1 VIEGCDGSLLTIH
14 YSLFSEEKEI
24 CVFCANRR
32 PIRGLDADERG
43 ETRIRERNLRVL
55 RKSASYDSPV
65 SFVALF
71 SEKEKNV
78 SVRGQ
83 TLISQ
88 SWVRAALIVG
98 LLLGAAYLGLQPSL
112 RWLILLALAAGA
124 LALPRVPQAGLV
136 GLIAAA
142 LVVPLEISTGT
153 EVKLNVATLLVP
165 VLFGLWLLE
174 GVRKHE
180 LPWRASPVNR
190 PLTLFLL
197 AGLLSLLVGN
207 ALWDPAVPKS
217 GNFWLVQL
225 AQWAIFAFAALAF
238 WLMANLRDPETWL
251 PRLTW
256 AFLYGG
262 GGLAILRM
270 LPGVGSWVT
279 GFTTIAFIR
288 APFWVLLA
296 ALAGGQLLF
305 NATLSKSKQV
315 FLLAI
320 GAAVLYYA
328 FVAQQEAVSNWVGI
342 VAVAGVLF
350 WLRFPKA
357 RGGVIAL
364 VLILA
369 LSGILFPSA
378 YQFAGGDAEWT
389 ESGGSRMALI
399 ERVVGVTLRNPITG
413 LGPAS
418 YRNYAD
424 MEPLRY
430 RNALWVNPRINS
442 HNNYVDLF
450 AHTGLLGLGLF
461 LWFAWELSRLGWG
474 LSARRTEGFTGGYVN
489 GMTAA
494 WIGSLVIM
502 MLADW
507 MLPFVYNIGFPGF
520 QASVL
525 VWLFLGGLVA
535 VSVESE
541 GEWESG

>member
-1 VIEGCDGSLLTIH
+1 MFLRHTTDDENNVGTW
-14 YSLFSEEKEI
+14 
-24 CVFCANRR
+24 A
-32 PIRGLDADERG
+32 RGHVGTWAPGHVDTWAPG
-43 ETRIRERNLRVL
+43 HVGTWV
-55 RKSASYDSPV
+55 
-65 SFVALF
+65 
-71 SEKEKNV
+71 
-78 SVRGQ
+78 
-83 TLISQ
+83 ISQ
-88 SWVRAALIVG
+88 SWVRAALIAG
-98 LLLGAAYLGLQPSL
+98 LLLAAAYLGLQPSL

-124 LALPRVPQAGLV
+124 LALPRVPQAGLL

-165 VLFGLWLLE
+165 LLFGLWLLE
-174 GVRKHE
+174 GVRNRE

-238 WLMANLRDPETWL
+238 WLFANLRDPETWL

-256 AFLYGG
+256 GFLYLG
-262 GGLAILRM
+262 GGLAILRL

-350 WLRFPKA
+350 WLRFPQA

-369 LSGILFPSA
+369 LSGILFPSV

-389 ESGGSRMALI
+389 ESGGSRLALI

-424 MEPLRY
+424 REPLRY

-461 LWFAWELSRLGWG
+461 LWFAWELFRLGWG

-494 WIGSLVIM
+494 WVSSLVIM
-502 MLADW
+502 LLADW

-520 QASVL
+520 QASLL

-535 VSVESE
+535 VSAESE
-541 GEWESG
+541 SEWARR